1 MRRLRLTICRYRL
14 KSWGN
19 GLDAIEKAIRSAFE
33 KGNAEDRAFR
43 ERVYRS
49 AFAALDRALKASPTL
64 TVESAINR
72 RKTLQATITQ
82 IESEFVPGAPVVE
95 PGASQPRSEPR
106 LDDIRPQRDDGPTL
120 DVPPRT
126 VGREDAAVAVEGE
139 RIEGR
144 TRRKRRIFPRLFIA
158 ATLLAAIVIGGWWA
172 FQTGLLKTPA
182 ERDTSI
188 PNPPQNVQD
197 EDYIPENEAAPI
209 APGQADLDRDWI
221 NVFSPSDAT
230 MVSAPG
236 ETTAEV
242 MQDESGSFLRIRSG
256 EAGSSI
262 LFDIGQGVLESLAG
276 KKATFDIVARAE
288 EGKETEMSVDC
299 NFGELGDCGRK
310 RYAVGYEKGDYL
322 FEVDFGG
329 KQPGAGGTIA
339 INSDFANEG
348 RAVDIYEIKVSVS
361 Q

>member
-1 MRRLRLTICRYRL
+1 M
-14 KSWGN
+14 
-19 GLDAIEKAIRSAFE
+19 DAIEKAIRNAFE
-33 KGNAEDRAFR
+33 KGNAEDRDFR
-43 ERVYRS
+43 EKVYRS

-64 TVESAINR
+64 TVEAAINR
-72 RKTLQATITQ
+72 RKALQATITQ
-82 IESEFVPGAPVVE
+82 IESEFVPVVPAVE
-95 PGASQPRSEPR
+95 PIASRSQSEPR
-106 LDDIRPQRDDGPTL
+106 LDDIRPQRDEGPVL
-120 DVPPRT
+120 DAPRKAA
-126 VGREDAAVAVEGE
+126 RPASAAVAVEGE
-139 RIEGR
+139 RIETR
-144 TRRKRRIFPRLFIA
+144 ARRKRRIFPRLFIG

-188 PNPPQNVQD
+188 PNPPQSVQD

-209 APGQADLDRDWI
+209 APGQADPDRDWI
-221 NVFSPSDAT
+221 NVFSTADAA
-230 MVSAPG
+230 MVSSPG

-256 EAGSSI
+256 KSGSAI
-262 LFDIGQGVLESLAG
+262 LFDIGQGVLEQLAG
-276 KKATFDIVARAE
+276 KTATFDIVARAE

-322 FEVDFGG
+322 FEVDFSG

-348 RAVDIYEIKVSVS
+348 KAVDIYEIKVSVS

>member
-1 MRRLRLTICRYRL
+1 M
-14 KSWGN
+14 
-19 GLDAIEKAIRSAFE
+19 DAIEKAIRSAFE

-209 APGQADLDRDWI
+209 APGQADLDRDW
-221 NVFSPSDAT
+221 
-230 MVSAPG
+230 
-236 ETTAEV
+236 
-242 MQDESGSFLRIRSG
+242 
-256 EAGSSI
+256 
-262 LFDIGQGVLESLAG
+262 
-276 KKATFDIVARAE
+276 
-288 EGKETEMSVDC
+288 
-299 NFGELGDCGRK
+299 
-310 RYAVGYEKGDYL
+310 
-322 FEVDFGG
+322 
-329 KQPGAGGTIA
+329 
-339 INSDFANEG
+339 
-348 RAVDIYEIKVSVS
+348 
-361 Q
+361 